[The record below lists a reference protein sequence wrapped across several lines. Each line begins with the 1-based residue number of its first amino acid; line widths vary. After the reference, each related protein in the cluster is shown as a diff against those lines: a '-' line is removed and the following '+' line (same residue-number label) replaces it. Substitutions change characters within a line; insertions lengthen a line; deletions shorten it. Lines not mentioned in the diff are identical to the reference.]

1 MTNIYKDA
9 QKYLNKKLK
18 VEVQPESDETP
29 ERYPI
34 VTLNITQETSVKS
47 LEGEAL
53 PATSIRC
60 GVWGETY
67 ISTKGFTGVLD
78 LADKLHAAMLEKHY
92 IKTRTTEPYRDANGQ
107 WHVNVV
113 YFKKTKTF

>member
-9 QKYLNKKLK
+9 QAYLSKTLK
-18 VEVQPESDETP
+18 VDVQPESDEAP
-29 ERYPI
+29 ERFPL
-34 VTLNITQETSVKS
+34 VTLNVTQKTTLKS
-47 LEGEAL
+47 LQGEAL

-67 ISTKGFTGVLD
+67 VGTKKTTGVLD
-78 LADKLHAAMLEKHY
+78 LADKLHAAMLERYY
-92 IKTRTTEPYRDANGQ
+92 IKTRSTEPYRDANGK

>member
-67 ISTKGFTGVLD
+67 ISD

-92 IKTRTTEPYRDANGQ
+92 IKTRTTEPYRDSNGK